1 MANWQKVKTLVSIKW
16 QQPED
21 GESGVAKAT
30 GRATHMAVLQKTIL
44 VKMVEEPRIRMKW
57 VREKKAQLPGWQ
69 PRLQCKHVSHTGTR
83 AQRSVHREP
92 EACVTFGHMVTGQR
106 GADGDRTGQYQNSYL
121 DLVV

>member
-1 MANWQKVKTLVSIKW
+1 MLLSWQKVRTLVSIKW

-57 VREKKAQLPGWQ
+57 VREKKAQFPGNQ
-69 PRLQCKHVSHTGTR
+69 YCNTAMYHTQ
-83 AQRSVHREP
+83 AHRHS
-92 EACVTFGHMVTGQR
+92 ALWVKSGNR
-106 GADGDRTGQYQNSYL
+106 GNLKYL
-121 DLVV
+121 KVNNHFAIIFY